1 MTKKAWAAA
10 AALVVGAG
18 SWGVIWYPL
27 RVLAHAGL
35 SGLWLALS
43 MYGGAAAISLVL
55 CRAGRCRGGSRGVWL
70 ALAVL
75 GGITNIG
82 FVVAVLH
89 DDILRVTLLF
99 YLSPVW
105 SVLAAR
111 VFLKERLTMPLL
123 AGIATALFGVLI
135 LLWHQASLTL
145 NGFDA
150 LALVSGVAFAGAN
163 VVLRAHPD
171 LALEAKLLATFA
183 GVIGV
188 GVLAL
193 AFTAHGLPHAP
204 ERAVLAAAVAGGL
217 GIFAVTWLVQY
228 GVTALPVRQS
238 SVLLL
243 FEVVAA
249 AFSQHLLLG
258 GTLAAHAVAGALAVA
273 AGATLVA
280 AYGA

>member
-1 MTKKAWAAA
+1 VTKKVWPV
-10 AALVVGAG
+10 AALILGAG
-18 SWGVIWYPL
+18 SWGVLWYPL
-27 RVLAHAGL
+27 RTLAKAGL
-35 SGLWLALS
+35 SGVWLALV
-43 MYGGAAAISLVL
+43 MYAGATAGSLIL
-55 CRAGRCRGGSRGVWL
+55 CRTGHCGGVSRRVWL

-111 VFLKERLTMPLL
+111 VFLGERLAAPAVMGIAVAL
-123 AGIATALFGVLI
+123 AGVVTVL
-135 LLWHQASLTL
+135 WRQAAPTM

-150 LALVSGVAFAGAN
+150 LALLSGAAFAGAN
-163 VVLRAHPD
+163 VILRAQPGVA
-171 LALEAKLLATFA
+171 LAAKLLATFA
-183 GVIGV
+183 GVVAV
-188 GVLAL
+188 GLVTLAVG
-193 AFTAHGLPHAP
+193 AHGVPHA
-204 ERAVLAAAVAGGL
+204 RASTVLAAAAVGGL
-217 GIFAVTWLVQY
+217 GIFIITLLVQY

-243 FEVVAA
+243 AEVVTA
-249 AFSQHLLLG
+249 AFSQHLLL
-258 GTLAAHAVAGALAVA
+258 HGALTARTVIGALTVA

-280 AYGA
+280 AYES

>member
-1 MTKKAWAAA
+1 MTKKAWPA
-10 AALVVGAG
+10 AALIVGAG

-27 RVLAHAGL
+27 RRLAQDGL
-35 SGLWLALS
+35 SGVWLALL
-43 MYGGAAAISLVL
+43 MYGGAAAASLIL
-55 CRAGRCRGGSRGVWL
+55 CRGGRCAGVSRRVWL

-89 DDILRVTLLF
+89 DNILRVTLLF

-111 VFLKERLTMPLL
+111 VFLKERVSLPVV
-123 AGIATALFGVLI
+123 AGIVTALVGVMM
-135 LLWHQASLTL
+135 LLWRQAAPTL

-150 LALVSGVAFAGAN
+150 LALASGAAFAGAN
-163 VVLRAHPD
+163 VILRAQPD
-171 LALEAKLLATFA
+171 VALAAKLLATFA
-183 GVIGV
+183 GVVGV
-188 GVLAL
+188 GLVTLAV
-193 AFTAHGLPHAP
+193 TAHGMPHPP
-204 ERAVLAAAVAGGL
+204 ELAVLAAVVGGGL
-217 GIFAVTWLVQY
+217 AIFTITLLVQY

-243 FEVVAA
+243 VEVVTA
-249 AFSQHLLLG
+249 AFSQHLLLHG
-258 GTLAAHAVAGALAVA
+258 VLTTRALAGALAVA

-280 AYGA
+280 AYEG